1 MPTRT
6 YKPLGK
12 AWSTTDDVAVQGTI
26 TFNGDAVYT
35 GDLTSTNG
43 TPDNTIDFST
53 LQDLCSWD
61 GEVVYGTVPFEIE
74 VTQGTLLFS
83 SIKMNYLYEILS
95 VEIKP
100 DAAWTGGYTPAD
112 ADEVVADM
120 QAYTSTHGLA
130 PITEST
136 TDVSEKYGMTWAAV
150 KANLN
155 ETVVTSAAD
164 NFEVPWPA
172 EKANE
177 RITNPR
183 LDGAPMDVTPAVP
196 DDEDGNW
203 YYMIP
208 PGSSFTANIV
218 LPAQ

>member
-12 AWSTTDDVAVQGTI
+12 AWSDTDDVAVTATI
-26 TFNGDAVYT
+26 TFNGNPVYT
-35 GDLTSTNG
+35 GALTSING

-53 LQDLCSWD
+53 LDDLCSWD
-61 GEVVYGTVPFEIE
+61 GDVVHGTVPFEIE
-74 VTQGTLLFS
+74 VTGGTLLFS
-83 SIKMNYLYEILS
+83 SMKMNYLYDEQ
-95 VEIKP
+95 VDTIKP

-112 ADEVVADM
+112 AAEVAADM
-120 QAYTSTHGLA
+120 QAYTAANGLA

-136 TDVSEKYGMTWAAV
+136 TTVSDKYNMTWAAV

-155 ETVVTSAAD
+155 ETIVTPTEN
-164 NFEVPWPA
+164 NFVVPWPA
-172 EKANE
+172 EAADE

-183 LDGAPMDVTPAVP
+183 LDGEPMDVTPADPNDV
-196 DDEDGNW
+196 DGNW